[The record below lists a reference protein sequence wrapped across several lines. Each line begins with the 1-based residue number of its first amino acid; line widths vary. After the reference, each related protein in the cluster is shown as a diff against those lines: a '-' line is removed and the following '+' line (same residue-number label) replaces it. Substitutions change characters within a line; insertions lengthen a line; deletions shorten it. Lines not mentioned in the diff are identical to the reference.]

1 MKHTIEDLANKEW
14 EWGVFGPFCKQMFDS
29 YGLPIPKDV
38 NVNPR
43 MDVTRFTGSY
53 VELPPATF
61 TAVSSFTSEVNLWT
75 LPNIWSY
82 IPLGNMRNGAAFECR
97 GGGIYSVAATAPTS
111 ANIFARVG
119 VSATPSSNV
128 LMGQTATFVWANA
141 ASSQGWYFQYTFVV
155 RTMGLATAGA
165 SGTGN
170 GFIVFGSTASVVA
183 ALALTGAA
191 VTTIDNTIA
200 NGFMLSVSASTAA
213 ASTSLTTQWIMLRQL
228 N

>member
-1 MKHTIEDLANKEW
+1 MYSVEELANKEW
-14 EWGVFGPFCKQMFDS
+14 EWGVFGPFCKIMFDN
-29 YGLPIPKDV
+29 YGLPIPRDV
-38 NVNPR
+38 RVNPR
-43 MDVTRFTGSY
+43 MDVTRFTGAY
-53 VELPPATF
+53 CEVNPATF

-82 IPLGNMRNGAAFECR
+82 IPLGNMRNGCVFECR
-97 GGGIYSVAATAPTS
+97 GGGVYSVAATAPTS
-111 ANIFARVG
+111 TNVYARVG

-128 LMGQTATFVWANA
+128 LMGQTATFTWANA
-141 ASSQGWYFQYTFVV
+141 ASVQAWYFQYTVV
-155 RTMGLATAGA
+155 IRTMGLATSGA

-170 GFIVFGSTASVVA
+170 GFTVFGSSASVVP
-183 ALALTGAA
+183 ALAMSGAG

-213 ASTSLTTQWIMLRQL
+213 ASTQLTTQWIMMRQL

>member
-1 MKHTIEDLANKEW
+1 MIYTVEDIANKEW
-14 EWGVFGPFCKQMFDS
+14 EWGVFGPFCRQMYFDL
-29 YGLPIPKDV
+29 GLPLPK
-38 NVNPR
+38 NVRVDPM

-97 GGGIYSVAATAPTS
+97 GGGIYSTAATAPTTT
-111 ANIFARVG
+111 NMFARVG

-128 LMGQTATFVWANA
+128 LMGQTATFAWANA
-141 ASSQGWYFQYTFVV
+141 VSNQGWYFQYTFVV
-155 RTMGLATAGA
+155 RTMSLATAGA

-170 GFIVFGSTASVVA
+170 GFAIFGSPASVVA
-183 ALALTGAA
+183 ALAFTGAA
-191 VTTIDNTIA
+191 VTTLDNTIA
-200 NGFMLSVSASTAA
+200 NGFMLSVSAATAA
-213 ASTSLTTQWIMLRQL
+213 ASTTLTTQWIALRQL